1 MTDKYLRSLVDKLN
15 RNKFSEGIFIK
26 SLSLEVD
33 YARVWDKKIHPG
45 MSIGDISPYIFY
57 FIKTTSGK
65 YIGTV
70 LDMSQD
76 LHWYIMPS
84 YRKRG
89 YLTNALIQVILPH
102 LFINRRSQRITINS
116 RDIGEKNFKASENVA
131 LKVGF
136 KGNGMEYVLKP
147 KKNLLNFNVQS
158 KYPGIADDRVEALQK
173 TITYLS
179 CSMLQVSTEIEL
191 SLGKSNYSD
200 RLAKLADETKKYTVR
215 IQDACSDFEKKQ

>member
-1 MTDKYLRSLVDKLN
+1 MTDKYLRSLLDKLN
-15 RNKFSEGIFIK
+15 RNKFSEGIFLK

-33 YARVWDKKIHPG
+33 YAKIWGKKIHPD
-45 MSIGDISPYIFY
+45 MSVGDISPYIFY

-70 LDMSQD
+70 LDMLQD
-76 LHWYIMPS
+76 LHWYVMPS

-89 YLTNALIQVILPH
+89 YLTNALTQVILPH
-102 LFINRRSQRITINS
+102 LFINKRSQRITINS
-116 RDIGEKNFKASENVA
+116 GDIGEKNFKASESVA

-147 KKNLLNFNVQS
+147 KKNLLNFNVQR
-158 KYPGIADDRVEALQK
+158 KYSGITDARLEALQK
-173 TITYLS
+173 RINYLS
-179 CSMLQVSTEIEL
+179 CSMLQISTEIEL

-200 RLAKLADETKKYTVR
+200 RLAKLADETKKYTLR
-215 IQDACSDFEKKQ
+215 IQDACLDFEEKQ